1 MARDAWAPLGNLR
14 NASAHLRERY
24 DFPLRCTYGVR
35 IVVLMTT
42 TNETA
47 PEATFDRCVDC
58 DKPFYGSDEVCPKCK
73 RLAAIQEEIEKE
85 AAA

>member
-1 MARDAWAPLGNLR
+1 
-14 NASAHLRERY
+14 
-24 DFPLRCTYGVR
+24 
-35 IVVLMTT
+35 MTT